1 MCLDYRW
8 IIWRK
13 YTYIRILHN
22 WIWLLCLSSG
32 RKETNLFS
40 VYWLYVQYSVMET
53 SSWHWDIIPNVVVCF
68 WHYLC
73 AKFYSRI
80 NIKKWTQLE
89 LFKITGSQTS
99 QTELLSDCQRKSVP
113 VKTSQVALDICHSM
127 LWPLIRFPFLRV
139 SWWELEKSCPC
150 CIPRMSWRAAMLS
163 QRDRADICRLSA
175 IIGRNPD
182 LITTEH
188 WLS

>member
-1 MCLDYRW
+1 MCLDYPW

-32 RKETNLFS
+32 KKETNLFS

-53 SSWHWDIIPNVVVCF
+53 SSWHWDIIPNAVVCF

-73 AKFYSRI
+73 AKFYSPI

-139 SWWELEKSCPC
+139 SWWELEKSIRITTTRWQPGPTVSR
-150 CIPRMSWRAAMLS
+150 IPDIIEIITVIPG
-163 QRDRADICRLSA
+163 RDRGETSYQ
-175 IIGRNPD
+175 
-182 LITTEH
+182 
-188 WLS
+188 